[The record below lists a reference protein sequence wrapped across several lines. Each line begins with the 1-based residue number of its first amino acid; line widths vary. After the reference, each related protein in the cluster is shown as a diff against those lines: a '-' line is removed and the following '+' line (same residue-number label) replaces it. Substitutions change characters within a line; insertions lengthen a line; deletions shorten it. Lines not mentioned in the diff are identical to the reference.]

1 MTALSHNPTLN
12 DVTLPL
18 VAIIGRP
25 NVGKSTFINRLV
37 GHRQAI
43 VDDQPG
49 ITRDRTY
56 HIVDWAGRTFRVVDT
71 GGLVTPG
78 MDEPFGAL
86 INEQIQFAIGEAD
99 VILFMVDG
107 LTGLTPDD
115 DFLAKQLRTVTK
127 PVFVVVNK
135 LDTLDQHPQS
145 AEFYKLGLGD
155 PFAISAMHARTGDL
169 LDALIARLPEQAEY
183 QPPTDDNTLV
193 KVALIGR
200 PNVGKSSLLN
210 RILGQN
216 RSIVSDISG
225 TTRDS
230 IDVEFTHEDHTYI
243 FVDTAG
249 LRRKAKVDYGVEMFS
264 ADRAIHSIK
273 EADVCVLV
281 VDAEQGL
288 TDQDNRILS
297 TVLEAGRALVVAMNK
312 WDLVPDKTPN
322 SAAKVLKLIRLD
334 YPHIHFA
341 PIITLSAM
349 SGQRVTKLFEPVLK
363 AANNSKRRISTS
375 VINQVIMEAT
385 SLVEPPLIKNKRLKV
400 LYSTQVSVAPPTFI
414 LFVNDPKLLNQAYK
428 KYLERKLRE
437 AIDFEGTPIV
447 LIPRARKE
455 NPRRAAGRRS
465 VKPANEDEG

>member
-1 MTALSHNPTLN
+1 
-12 DVTLPL
+12 
-18 VAIIGRP
+18 
-25 NVGKSTFINRLV
+25 
-37 GHRQAI
+37 
-43 VDDQPG
+43 
-49 ITRDRTY
+49 
-56 HIVDWAGRTFRVVDT
+56 
-71 GGLVTPG
+71 
-78 MDEPFGAL
+78 
-86 INEQIQFAIGEAD
+86 
-99 VILFMVDG
+99 
-107 LTGLTPDD
+107 
-115 DFLAKQLRTVTK
+115 
-127 PVFVVVNK
+127 
-135 LDTLDQHPQS
+135 
-145 AEFYKLGLGD
+145 
-155 PFAISAMHARTGDL
+155 
-169 LDALIARLPEQAEY
+169 
-183 QPPTDDNTLV
+183 
-193 KVALIGR
+193 
-200 PNVGKSSLLN
+200 
-210 RILGQN
+210 
-216 RSIVSDISG
+216 
-225 TTRDS
+225 
-230 IDVEFTHEDHTYI
+230 
-243 FVDTAG
+243 VDTAG